1 MRIIYAEQTVS
12 ISELKK
18 SPSSVI
24 KKAGKEATAIL
35 NHNAPIA
42 YLVPSETYEKLMN
55 LLDDYLLTKKR
66 DKRAQ

>member
-1 MRIIYAEQTVS
+1 MRTIYAEQTVG

-24 KKAGKEATAIL
+24 KKAGKEAIAIL

-42 YLVPSETYEKLMN
+42 YLVPSETYEKLMK
-55 LLDDYLLTKKR
+55 LLDDYLLTKKAE
-66 DKRAQ
+66 KRP